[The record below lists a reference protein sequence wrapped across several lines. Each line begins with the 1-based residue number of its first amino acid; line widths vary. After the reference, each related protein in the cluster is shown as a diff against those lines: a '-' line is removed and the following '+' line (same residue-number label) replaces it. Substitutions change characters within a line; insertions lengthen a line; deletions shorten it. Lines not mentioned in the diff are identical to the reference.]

1 MLRGHRRMSLIANV
15 AIQEESRPP
24 IQIEDQRDHCLVP
37 YCAAFRTT
45 CRRPRQ
51 ASISHVR
58 AAEDE
63 EPDDKRR
70 GRDQGKNDKWAV
82 HR

>member
-1 MLRGHRRMSLIANV
+1 MSIQSGRKDGAPSPSSVIGL
-15 AIQEESRPP
+15 AIE
-24 IQIEDQRDHCLVP
+24 
-37 YCAAFRTT
+37 
-45 CRRPRQ
+45 
-51 ASISHVR
+51 SISHVR